1 MFALKELAR
10 LLDGD
15 VSGSQVVAPG
25 PGHSRKDRSLSVRL
39 SPFAPDGFLVFSHAG
54 DDWRVCRDFVRE
66 RSGLPCEDRQRRP
79 SVVPIRLPRTRPED
93 DGRNRP
99 LTLWRRREPVVGSV
113 AERYLREARGYDGPI
128 PATLGFLPP
137 WGEHPPAMIAALGL
151 ATEPEPGIIKI
162 ADAEIRAV
170 HLVRL
175 EPDGRSRLDKRTVGL
190 GGLGSPIV
198 VAPLNDGLGLA
209 ITEGIEDALS
219 IHIATGLGAWAA
231 AGASRMPAI
240 AEAVPTYCECVTVIS
255 DDNAAGR
262 KNAGELTARLRARGL
277 EAILKIIAGRL
288 VEAA

>member
-1 MFALKELAR
+1 MFDLKELAR

-39 SPFAPDGFLVFSHAG
+39 SPSAPDGFIVFSHAD

-66 RSGLPCEDRQRRP
+66 RSGLPREDRQRRP
-79 SVVPIRLPRTRPED
+79 SETRIRRPQTRPED
-93 DGRNRP
+93 DGRHRV
-99 LTLWRRREPVVGSV
+99 LTLWRRRQPIMGSV
-113 AERYLREARGYDGPI
+113 AERYLREARGYAGPI

-151 ATEPEPGIIKI
+151 ATEPEPGIIEI

-175 EPDGRSRLDKRTVGL
+175 EPDGRSRLDKITVGR

-240 AEAVPTYCECVTVIS
+240 AEAVPTYCECVTVIG
-255 DDNAAGR
+255 DDNDAGR
-262 KNAGELTARLRARGL
+262 KNAGELAARLKARCIPVVVKVIG
-277 EAILKIIAGRL
+277 GGL

>member
-1 MFALKELAR
+1 MFDLKVLAR

-39 SPFAPDGFLVFSHAG
+39 SPSAPDGFIVFSHAG
-54 DDWRVCRDFVRE
+54 DDWRESRDYVRE
-66 RSGLPCEDRQRRP
+66 RMGLPRRTAPRRP
-79 SVVPIRLPRTRPED
+79 SEVRRRVPERQED
-93 DGRNRP
+93 DGRP
-99 LTLWRRREPVVGSV
+99 LSLWRRRQPVVRSI
-113 AERYLREARGYDGPI
+113 AERYLREARGYHGPI

-137 WGEHPPAMIAALGL
+137 QGEHPTALIAAFGL
-151 ATEPEPGIIKI
+151 ATESEPAVIDI
-162 ADAEIRAV
+162 ADAKVRGV

-175 EPDGRSRLDKRTVGL
+175 APDGRSRLDKITVGR
-190 GGLGSPIV
+190 GALGSPII

-219 IHIATGLGAWAA
+219 IHIATGLGAWATG
-231 AGASRMPAI
+231 GASRMPAI
-240 AEAVPTYCECVTVIS
+240 AEAVPTYCECVTVIG